1 MARLIISSPDGK
13 NGNLQ
18 LTKPL
23 ITIGRGN
30 ANDLVLNDSSISR
43 FHAVIKLRD
52 SAISIADRGSTNG
65 VILNEQKISQESEL
79 KNGDVATIGRY
90 TLRLEQVDEKEL
102 QVRRGQWPSTLNQ
115 IIQGRPEHAPLGRSP
130 EPSPSS
136 SELTDL
142 ASRVKKLERENYL
155 LTVLYEAGKALNSK
169 LAVEHICEQVVSLAC
184 LIEGVE
190 RGFVMLFDAT
200 GEVVRQSEVRYR
212 DPGSAANRPL
222 TASRAKAARAG
233 SPDRVPIP
241 SAKNAERMGAPQT
254 TQAASPGAGDPGPQ
268 IILSKSVLDLIRK
281 EKQPIL
287 IEDVRD
293 DERFSGSESLKIS
306 GLRSAMC
313 APLLGKERLFGIL
326 YVDNLEKASAFTQ
339 EELNVFALVA
349 AQAGAAI
356 DNAAA
361 HEKIAEQSLQR
372 SALERFLS
380 PEVAEMVVANPD
392 IRLGGVNQE
401 VTVMF
406 ADIRGFTPMS
416 ENLEPERVV
425 EILNEYFTRVT
436 DVIFDNGG
444 TLDKYIGD
452 AVMAVF
458 GAPISKGNDAKNAVN
473 SAIQI
478 QRLLIE
484 LNRDAAARNWPELRV
499 GIGINTGTA
508 VAGNIGSP
516 KRLDYTVVGDTVN
529 TAQRL
534 MANAEACQI
543 LISESTAAM
552 LGASFD
558 VERLPELKV
567 KGRSEAVPVFSVR
580 WAEAAVVAPTVTRKR
595 RPARGASPSRSRK
608 AST

>member
-1 MARLIISSPDGK
+1 MPRLIISSPDGK
-13 NGNLQ
+13 NGILE

-23 ITIGRGN
+23 TTIGRGN
-30 ANDLVLNDSSISR
+30 ANDLVLNDAGISR

-52 SAISIADRGSTNG
+52 SSVLIADRGSTNG
-65 VILNEQKISQESEL
+65 VILNDQKITQESEL

-90 TLRLEQVDEKEL
+90 TLRLEQIEEKDL

-115 IIQGRPEHAPLGRSP
+115 IMQGRQEQPLGRAI

-136 SELTDL
+136 SAITDL

-169 LAVEHICEQVVSLAC
+169 LAVEHICEQMVSLAC

-190 RGFVMLFDAT
+190 RGFVMLFDES

-212 DPGSAANRPL
+212 DP
-222 TASRAKAARAG
+222 
-233 SPDRVPIP
+233 
-241 SAKNAERMGAPQT
+241 
-254 TQAASPGAGDPGPQ
+254 QAAENGPQ
-268 IILSKSVLDLIRK
+268 IILSKSVLELIRK

-287 IEDVRD
+287 IEDVRA

-392 IRLGGVNQE
+392 IRLGGVSQE

-406 ADIRGFTPMS
+406 ADIRDFTAMS
-416 ENLEPERVV
+416 ENLEPARVV

-444 TLDKYIGD
+444 MLDKYIGD

-473 SAIQI
+473 AAIQVE
-478 QRLLIE
+478 RLLGE
-484 LNRDAAARNWPELRV
+484 LNRDAAARGWPELRV

-516 KRLDYTVVGDTVN
+516 RRLDYTVVGDTVN

-534 MANAEACQI
+534 MANATGGQI
-543 LISESTAAM
+543 LISESTAAR
-552 LGASFD
+552 LGRSFD
-558 VERLPELKV
+558 LERLPELKV
-567 KGRSEAVPVFSVR
+567 KGRSEAVPVFSVS
-580 WAEAAVVAPTVTRKR
+580 WSAKPAATVSATKKR
-595 RPARGASPSRSRK
+595 RPARGATLSRK
-608 AST
+608 SST

>member
-1 MARLIISSPDGK
+1 M
-13 NGNLQ
+13 
-18 LTKPL
+18 
-23 ITIGRGN
+23 GRGN
-30 ANDLVLNDSSISR
+30 ANDLVLNDPSVSR
-43 FHAVIKLRD
+43 FHAVIKLRNN
-52 SAISIADRGSTNG
+52 SIFIADRGSTNG
-65 VILNEQKISQESEL
+65 LVLNDKKITKETEL
-79 KNGDVATIGRY
+79 KNGDVALVGLY
-90 TLRLEQVDEKEL
+90 KLLLENVGEEGI
-102 QVRRGQWPSTLNQ
+102 QVRRGEWPSTLNH
-115 IIQGRPEHAPLGRSP
+115 IMHGRDEQAVLPRSRAIP
-130 EPSPSS
+130 QND
-136 SELTDL
+136 LTDL

-169 LAVEHICEQVVSLAC
+169 LALEHICEQVVSLAC

-190 RGFVMLFDAT
+190 RGFVMLFDER
-200 GEVVRQSEVRYR
+200 GEVMRQSEVRYR
-212 DPGSAANRPL
+212 DPASSGSR
-222 TASRAKAARAG
+222 
-233 SPDRVPIP
+233 
-241 SAKNAERMGAPQT
+241 
-254 TQAASPGAGDPGPQ
+254 PQ
-268 IILSKSVLDLIRK
+268 IILSQSVLEMIRK

-287 IEDVRD
+287 IENVTE
-293 DERFSGSESLKIS
+293 DERFAGSESLRIS

-313 APLLGKERLFGIL
+313 APLVGKERLFGIL
-326 YVDNLEKASAFTQ
+326 YVDNLERASAFTQ

-361 HEKIAEQSLQR
+361 HEKIAQQALQR

-380 PEVAEMVVANPD
+380 PEVVEMVVANPD

-406 ADIRGFTPMS
+406 ADIRGFTAMS
-416 ENLEPERVV
+416 EKMEPGHVV

-458 GAPISKGNDAKNAVN
+458 GAPISKGNDAASAVN

-499 GIGINTGTA
+499 GIGINTGNA
-508 VAGNIGSP
+508 IAGNIGSP
-516 KRLDYTVVGDTVN
+516 RRLDYTVVGDAVN

-534 MANAEACQI
+534 MTNAAGGQVM
-543 LISESTAAM
+543 ISESTANK
-552 LGASFD
+552 LGKSFD
-558 VERLPELKV
+558 LERLPELKV
-567 KGRSEAVPVFSVR
+567 KGRDEAVPVFRVS
-580 WAEAAVVAPTVTRKR
+580 WEEKSPATVVLAKKR
-595 RPARGASPSRSRK
+595 RSAKSASKSRK
-608 AST
+608 ATT

>member
-13 NGNLQ
+13 NGILE
-18 LTKPL
+18 LTKPV
-23 ITIGRGN
+23 TTVGRGN
-30 ANDLVLNDSSISR
+30 ANDLVLNDSSVSR
-43 FHAVIKLRD
+43 FHAVIKLREN
-52 SAISIADRGSTNG
+52 SIFVADRGSTNG
-65 VILNEQKISQESEL
+65 IILNDKKISQETEF
-79 KNGDVATIGRY
+79 KDGDTALVGSYR
-90 TLRLEQVDEKEL
+90 LRLEAMDEGGI
-102 QVRRGQWPSTLNQ
+102 QVRRGEWPSTLNQ
-115 IIQGRPEHAPLGRSP
+115 IIQGRSERATLARSAGV
-130 EPSPSS
+130 SS
-136 SELTDL
+136 SALTDL
-142 ASRVKKLERENYL
+142 ASRIRKLERENYL

-169 LAVEHICEQVVSLAC
+169 LALEHICDQVVSLAC

-190 RGFVMLFDAT
+190 RGFVMLFGET
-200 GEVVRQSEVRYR
+200 GEIASQSEVRYR
-212 DPGSAANRPL
+212 DPQDGE
-222 TASRAKAARAG
+222 SR
-233 SPDRVPIP
+233 
-241 SAKNAERMGAPQT
+241 
-254 TQAASPGAGDPGPQ
+254 PQ
-268 IILSKSVLDLIRK
+268 IILSRSVLEMIRS
-281 EKQPIL
+281 ERQPIL
-287 IEDVRD
+287 IEDVSQ
-293 DERFSGSESLKIS
+293 DERFSGSESMKIS

-361 HEKIAEQSLQR
+361 HKKIAQQSLQR

-401 VTVMF
+401 VTVLF
-406 ADIRGFTPMS
+406 ADIRDFTPMS
-416 ENLEPERVV
+416 ENLEPSRVV

-444 TLDKYIGD
+444 TLDKYMGD

-458 GAPISKGNDAKNAVN
+458 GAPISKGKDAANAVK

-484 LNRDAAARNWPELRV
+484 LNRDAAAREWPELRV
-499 GIGINTGTA
+499 GIGINTGNA

-516 KRLDYTVVGDTVN
+516 RRLDYTVVGDVVN

-534 MANAEACQI
+534 MSNAAGGQI
-543 LISESTAAM
+543 LIAESTASK
-552 LGASFD
+552 LGRSFD
-558 VERLPELKV
+558 LERLPEMKV
-567 KGRSEAVPVFSVR
+567 KGRSEAVPVFSVG
-580 WAEAAVVAPTVTRKR
+580 WEDKPASKAVSNSKTSKSKKKKR
-595 RPARGASPSRSRK
+595 RPTGGARQSRK
-608 AST
+608 IST